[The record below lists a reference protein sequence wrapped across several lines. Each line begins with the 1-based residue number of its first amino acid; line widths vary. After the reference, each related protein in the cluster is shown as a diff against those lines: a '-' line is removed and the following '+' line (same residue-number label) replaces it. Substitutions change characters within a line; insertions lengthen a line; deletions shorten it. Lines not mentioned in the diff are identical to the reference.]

1 MMTVFRNRRVV
12 QKMLQ
17 QYFIELGEGYGD
29 VYELLELLKTNQHRL
44 HRTFIFSS
52 EINGKQA
59 ISLAATFKPANNSNF
74 MPVYICREG
83 IKEEVGQKSKRTLLF
98 EQAAAEYGKVPVPIS
113 VKHSSE
119 FADTRLYFQYITG
132 ILRLNNLVPPLQ

>member
-1 MMTVFRNRRVV
+1 
-12 QKMLQ
+12 MLQ

-29 VYELLELLKTNQHRL
+29 VYELLELLKTNEHRL

-52 EINGKQA
+52 EIEGKQA
-59 ISLAATFKPANNSNF
+59 ISLAATFKPANDSNF
-74 MPVYICREG
+74 MPIYICREG
-83 IKEEVGQKSKRTLLF
+83 IKEDGEKKSKRRLLF
-98 EQAAAEYGKVPVPIS
+98 EQAAEQSGSEPIPIS

-132 ILRLNNLVPPLQ
+132 ILRLNNLVPPLR